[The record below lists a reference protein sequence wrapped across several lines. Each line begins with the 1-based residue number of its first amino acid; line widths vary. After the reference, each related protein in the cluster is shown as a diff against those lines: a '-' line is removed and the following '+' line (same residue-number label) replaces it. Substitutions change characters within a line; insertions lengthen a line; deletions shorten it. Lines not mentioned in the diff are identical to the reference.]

1 MFFELLFF
9 ICISSGYISSRS
21 LTLRDRS
28 HGGMY
33 YSDSK
38 IFIIL
43 MFGSMISTF
52 TIVVWGFINI
62 KLYNVLGIFIFNIF
76 FSSNYFIGNKLP
88 LNEKNDGVLMA
99 ITILLNAGLWAI
111 KII

>member
-1 MFFELLFF
+1 MLLEILFF
-9 ICISSGYISSRS
+9 ICLSSGYISSRS

-28 HGGMY
+28 QGGMY

-38 IFIIL
+38 IFTIL
-43 MFGSMISTF
+43 MFVNMVSTF
-52 TIVVWGFINI
+52 TIVVWGFIYI
-62 KLYNVLGIFIFNIF
+62 KWYIVVGSFIFNIF

-88 LNEKNDGVLMA
+88 LNEKNDGVLMT